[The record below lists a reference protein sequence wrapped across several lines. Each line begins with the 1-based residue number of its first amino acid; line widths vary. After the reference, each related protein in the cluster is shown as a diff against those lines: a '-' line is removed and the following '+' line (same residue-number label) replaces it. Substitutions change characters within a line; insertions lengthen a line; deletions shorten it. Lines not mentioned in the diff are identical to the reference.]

1 MKTKLH
7 RLARGLYVAAAVAVG
22 AVGLAPMLMG
32 TALAAGQVTV
42 RSIEMSDSSPS
53 TTGVSYLVTFTPFT
67 SLTHPDVIIDFCSN
81 SPIIGDACTATAG
94 TDVPNM
100 SSASA
105 GGSWTLTTIG
115 SNRGVK
121 LTTSTV
127 SFTASTPT
135 TITLT
140 GVVNPSATGSFYG
153 RILTYT
159 TGTAGANT
167 SASPG
172 SYTDYGG
179 VALSTAHSIGIT
191 AKVMETLAFCVYPDD
206 NGGGAGSGTCG
217 NNPDFTIGHTVG
229 STTVIDSSAVD
240 TSLTDF
246 TLSTNASGGATIR
259 LKGDTLKFSTNSI
272 PAAGAAAITIS
283 AGTAHFGVRV
293 STAGSC
299 TATSPY
305 DGGSGSQYAF
315 NTTNTT
321 GTYGD
326 GICSTA
332 GAVNNSVTK
341 LTWAATASNTTPAG
355 VYTSAEQLIATGT
368 F

>member
-1 MKTKLH
+1 MKIIFH
-7 RLARGLYVAAAVAVG
+7 RLARGIYIAAAIAVG
-22 AVGLAPMLMG
+22 AVALVPALEG
-32 TALAAGQVTV
+32 TVFANGQVTT
-42 RSIEMSDSSPS
+42 RSIEMSDSSPG
-53 TTGVSYLVTFTPFT
+53 TTSVTYKVTFTPAT
-67 SLTHPDVIIDFCSN
+67 TITNPDVIIDFCSN
-81 SPIIGDACTATAG
+81 SPIIGDSCTATAG

-105 GGSWTLTTIG
+105 GGSWTLSTIG

-127 SFTASTPT
+127 TFTNGTPV

-140 GVVNPSATGSFYG
+140 GVTNPSNTASFYG

-159 TGTAGANT
+159 TGTAGSAT
-167 SASPG
+167 SAAPG
-172 SYTDYGG
+172 SYSDYGG
-179 VALSTAHSIGIT
+179 IALSTAHSVTIT
-191 AKVMETLAFCVYPDD
+191 AKVMETLSFCVYPD
-206 NGGGAGSGTCG
+206 SFSCGTS
-217 NNPDFTIGHTVG
+217 PDFTIGHTVG
-229 STTVIDSSAVD
+229 GTTIIDSSAVD

-246 TLSTNASGGATIR
+246 SLSTNASGGATVR
-259 LKGDTLKFSTNSI
+259 LKGDTLKFGTNSI
-272 PAAGAAAITIS
+272 PAAGASAITFT
-283 AGTAHFGVRV
+283 AGTADFGVRV

-305 DGGSGSQYAF
+305 DGGSGTQYAF

-321 GTYGD
+321 STYGD

-332 GAVNNSVTK
+332 GAVSSSVSK
-341 LTWAATASNTTPAG
+341 LTWAATAANTTPAG
-355 VYTSAEQLIATGT
+355 VYTSTEELIATGT